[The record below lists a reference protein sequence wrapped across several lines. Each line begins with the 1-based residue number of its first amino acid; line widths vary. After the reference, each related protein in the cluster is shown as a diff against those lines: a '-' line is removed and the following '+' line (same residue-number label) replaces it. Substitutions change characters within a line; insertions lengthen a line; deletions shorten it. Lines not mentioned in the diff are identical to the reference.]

1 METITDQVRYLVELA
16 NSIDES
22 CGSVYDSLKP
32 IKLVLWSTGQQA
44 VTVVYP

>member
-1 METITDQVRYLVELA
+1 METITNQVLYLVELA

-22 CGSVYDSLKP
+22 CSSVHDSLKL

-44 VTVVYP
+44 VTAVYP